1 MGEKVEV
8 DCMHVNISGDGHE
21 GDGGR
26 DGDRATGE
34 GGPSLR
40 GVMLTDRTSD

>member
-8 DCMHVNISGDGHE
+8 DCTRVDIGRDGRE